1 MQNNRYEMLLD
12 QYRLLEREYNR
23 YSSGEISK
31 EEYLRRA
38 KPIDE
43 TIASMEMATLRDT
56 IAERESS
63 SPPAPKPEN

>member
-56 IAERESS
+56 IAEKGLPSTDT
-63 SPPAPKPEN
+63 PKEEE